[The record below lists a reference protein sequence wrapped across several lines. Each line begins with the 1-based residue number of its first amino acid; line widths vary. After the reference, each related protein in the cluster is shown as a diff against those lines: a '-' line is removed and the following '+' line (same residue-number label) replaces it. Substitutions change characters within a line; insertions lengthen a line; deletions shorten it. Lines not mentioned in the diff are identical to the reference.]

1 MTYYKYA
8 ERDATSQ
15 VNWAD
20 VSKKFSDEI
29 GRIGKERDTKR
40 AAIDKA
46 TDELV
51 TKINEAPM
59 GQHANANSFT
69 ASLVDQTTEDT
80 LRMNK
85 LLKSG
90 DIKPSEYMNY
100 IENQKASVTG
110 LYDMVTGYQ
119 SVYTDKMKRM
129 QDGDSLPFEWEGMA
143 AVEGFGNFANTTP
156 VIDMYGN
163 VTMVNDATG
172 ETMSVAE
179 QRAITKQYFNAYDID
194 GAMEKQKDQLGQYLT
209 VEMTGNTKTIDDVRR
224 QDGFIKY
231 MDDLVAE
238 TLAGPLATST
248 ILLKDLP
255 GYSTSFSPGDDPNK
269 VLTSI
274 LDPRQPGSGA
284 QIPLVEVVEQ
294 VEKMSDTERRKIF
307 SENADVEALVRI
319 AKAQREE
326 AKQWAKKDLN
336 FRLDRIETPRQ
347 EFADTDGRG
356 PTKTQLDYAKLT
368 DRVQYA
374 LDNWM
379 ALQYANTSTEKEK
392 AEEAIVG
399 QFYQGKEVLGA
410 DVTSGDVK
418 LTLKDGEMINIER
431 NSADGTPFNAVQWAE
446 QGNFLYEDPAVA
458 RNLIRQ
464 KQAGEAPYGSM
475 TGVLAGRPAFVQ
487 QTIPNFLE
495 KKVTTEGGEE
505 KKVSEVVADLPK
517 VGPIGDIDNANE
529 AVTQLKSMF
538 SDLKLLDADVRA
550 HDEQTVV
557 DAGQKSSDYADYPA
571 ISIYLPRQM
580 EVPVVIP
587 AYQEAY
593 DSFFNALAKA
603 MERGIPLT
611 EAEMKSMLH
620 DGAQGYNNE
629 EIRKELG
636 LTSSIRRTSGGGG
649 AGAASRLYN
658 SGG

>member
-29 GRIGKERDTKR
+29 GRIGVERDAKR
-40 AAIDKA
+40 AEIDKA

-119 SVYTDKMKRM
+119 SVYADKMKRM

-248 ILLKDLP
+248 ILLQDLP

-336 FRLDRIETPRQ
+336 FRLDRIEAPRQ
-347 EFADTDGRG
+347 EFAEPAPKTPSAAEKSGLEK
-356 PTKTQLDYAKLT
+356 TKTGVTNLQKLWGATTLDEL
-368 DRVQYA
+368 RQ
-374 LDNWM
+374 
-379 ALQYANTSTEKEK
+379 
-392 AEEAIVG
+392 AIG
-399 QFYQGKEVLGA
+399 YF
-410 DVTSGDVK
+410 
-418 LTLKDGEMINIER
+418 
-431 NSADGTPFNAVQWAE
+431 
-446 QGNFLYEDPAVA
+446 
-458 RNLIRQ
+458 
-464 KQAGEAPYGSM
+464 
-475 TGVLAGRPAFVQ
+475 
-487 QTIPNFLE
+487 
-495 KKVTTEGGEE
+495 EG
-505 KKVSEVVADLPK
+505 LNP
-517 VGPIGDIDNANE
+517 
-529 AVTQLKSMF
+529 
-538 SDLKLLDADVRA
+538 DLKLTVDENNGVRTLGIKKGDADTKFFDITEDYGGFVESVSTELLGDVTYIDEAKRLSPLDREKYPTLGKAIGEGQRQRVLDPERIGEERVTVGETTSNVEELLSTITPVLSGMIAGRAIGESAAEADGKMQEAVFKVGRVLEDLQVGTGVQVRGV
-550 HDEQTVV
+550 TVEES
-557 DAGQKSSDYADYPA
+557 GGRFPQ
-571 ISIYLPRQM
+571 
-580 EVPVVIP
+580 VVITVDGEDKVFTMDEGGTP
-587 AYQEAY
+587 EMVNYVLE
-593 DSFFNALAKA
+593 SIAKVSSQPKK
-603 MERGIPLT
+603 G
-611 EAEMKSMLH
+611 
-620 DGAQGYNNE
+620 
-629 EIRKELG
+629 ELDE
-636 LTSSIRRTSGGGG
+636 
-649 AGAASRLYN
+649 
-658 SGG
+658 

>member
-1 MTYYKYA
+1 MKYYKYA

-209 VEMTGNTKTIDDVRR
+209 VEMKGNTKTIDDVRR

-248 ILLKDLP
+248 ILLQDLP

-347 EFADTDGRG
+347 EFNTNTSGRG
-356 PTKTQLDYAKLT
+356 PSASEKSGLKKAKTGVTNLQKLWGATTLGELRQAIGYFEGLNPALKLT
-368 DRVQYA
+368 VEENNGVRTLGVKKGDADTKFFDITEDYSGFVEAVSTELLGDVTYIDEAKRLSPLDRKKYPTLGNAIGEGERSYVPDRGKIGEELVNIGEEKFSVDAVLDALGGSNTPIGVPVVGAAGTVLGTGMKEAEQNALMEGAVARLNVLFSSKLDPQDEVSVRGVVASQASGNYPEVIVTINGKDRVFSVAEGEFGKLKNYSKELLGQIGQA
-374 LDNWM
+374 ST
-379 ALQYANTSTEKEK
+379 NTST
-392 AEEAIVG
+392 V
-399 QFYQGKEVLGA
+399 
-410 DVTSGDVK
+410 
-418 LTLKDGEMINIER
+418 N
-431 NSADGTPFNAVQWAE
+431 
-446 QGNFLYEDPAVA
+446 
-458 RNLIRQ
+458 
-464 KQAGEAPYGSM
+464 
-475 TGVLAGRPAFVQ
+475 
-487 QTIPNFLE
+487 
-495 KKVTTEGGEE
+495 
-505 KKVSEVVADLPK
+505 
-517 VGPIGDIDNANE
+517 
-529 AVTQLKSMF
+529 
-538 SDLKLLDADVRA
+538 
-550 HDEQTVV
+550 
-557 DAGQKSSDYADYPA
+557 YAD
-571 ISIYLPRQM
+571 
-580 EVPVVIP
+580 
-587 AYQEAY
+587 
-593 DSFFNALAKA
+593 K
-603 MERGIPLT
+603 
-611 EAEMKSMLH
+611 
-620 DGAQGYNNE
+620 
-629 EIRKELG
+629 
-636 LTSSIRRTSGGGG
+636 
-649 AGAASRLYN
+649 
-658 SGG
+658 

>member
-248 ILLKDLP
+248 ILLQDLP

-336 FRLDRIETPRQ
+336 FRLDRIETARQ
-347 EFADTDGRG
+347 EFREQPPRTPSAAEKSGLEK
-356 PTKTQLDYAKLT
+356 TKTGVTNLQKLWGATTLDEL
-368 DRVQYA
+368 RQ
-374 LDNWM
+374 
-379 ALQYANTSTEKEK
+379 
-392 AEEAIVG
+392 AIG
-399 QFYQGKEVLGA
+399 YF
-410 DVTSGDVK
+410 
-418 LTLKDGEMINIER
+418 
-431 NSADGTPFNAVQWAE
+431 
-446 QGNFLYEDPAVA
+446 
-458 RNLIRQ
+458 
-464 KQAGEAPYGSM
+464 
-475 TGVLAGRPAFVQ
+475 
-487 QTIPNFLE
+487 
-495 KKVTTEGGEE
+495 EG
-505 KKVSEVVADLPK
+505 LNP
-517 VGPIGDIDNANE
+517 
-529 AVTQLKSMF
+529 
-538 SDLKLLDADVRA
+538 DLKLTVDENNGVRKLGIKKGDADTKFFDITEDYGGFVESVSTELLGDVTYIDEAKRLSPLDREKYPTLGKAIGEGQRQRVLDPERIGEERVTVGETTSNVEELLSTITPVLSGMIAGRAIGESAAEADGKMQEAVFKVGRVLEDLQVGTGVQVRGV
-550 HDEQTVV
+550 TVEES
-557 DAGQKSSDYADYPA
+557 GGRFPQ
-571 ISIYLPRQM
+571 
-580 EVPVVIP
+580 VVITVDGEDKVFTMDEGGTP
-587 AYQEAY
+587 EMVNYVLE
-593 DSFFNALAKA
+593 SIAKVSSQPKK
-603 MERGIPLT
+603 G
-611 EAEMKSMLH
+611 
-620 DGAQGYNNE
+620 
-629 EIRKELG
+629 ELDE
-636 LTSSIRRTSGGGG
+636 
-649 AGAASRLYN
+649 
-658 SGG
+658 

>member
-119 SVYTDKMKRM
+119 SVYADKMKRM

-248 ILLKDLP
+248 ILLQDLP

-336 FRLDRIETPRQ
+336 FRLDRIEFAEPAPKTPSAA
-347 EFADTDGRG
+347 EKSGLEK
-356 PTKTQLDYAKLT
+356 TKTGVTNLQKLWGATTLDEL
-368 DRVQYA
+368 RQ
-374 LDNWM
+374 
-379 ALQYANTSTEKEK
+379 
-392 AEEAIVG
+392 AIG
-399 QFYQGKEVLGA
+399 YF
-410 DVTSGDVK
+410 
-418 LTLKDGEMINIER
+418 
-431 NSADGTPFNAVQWAE
+431 
-446 QGNFLYEDPAVA
+446 
-458 RNLIRQ
+458 
-464 KQAGEAPYGSM
+464 
-475 TGVLAGRPAFVQ
+475 
-487 QTIPNFLE
+487 
-495 KKVTTEGGEE
+495 EG
-505 KKVSEVVADLPK
+505 LNP
-517 VGPIGDIDNANE
+517 
-529 AVTQLKSMF
+529 
-538 SDLKLLDADVRA
+538 DLKLTVDENNGVRTLGIKKGDADTKFFDITEDYGGFVESVSTELLGDVTYIDEAKRLSPLDREKYPTLGKAIGEGQRQRVLDPERIGEERVTVGETTSNVEELLSTITPVLSGMIAGRAIGESAAEADGKMQEAVFKVGRVLEDLQVGTGVQVRGV
-550 HDEQTVV
+550 TVEES
-557 DAGQKSSDYADYPA
+557 GGRFPQ
-571 ISIYLPRQM
+571 
-580 EVPVVIP
+580 VVITVDGEDKVFTMDEGGTP
-587 AYQEAY
+587 EMVNYVLE
-593 DSFFNALAKA
+593 SIAKVSSQPKK
-603 MERGIPLT
+603 G
-611 EAEMKSMLH
+611 
-620 DGAQGYNNE
+620 
-629 EIRKELG
+629 ELDE
-636 LTSSIRRTSGGGG
+636 
-649 AGAASRLYN
+649 
-658 SGG
+658 